1 MLLLREYSRR
11 SLSEN
16 LPQAAFGLFVA
27 GLTAWLVA
35 LYWTAPFDF

>member
-11 SLSEN
+11 LLSVN

-27 GLTAWLVA
+27 GLTAWLVG
-35 LYWTAPFDF
+35 LYWAAPIDF